1 MTVFDYLDLKQL
13 IEVIQTYIVFNW
25 TIGVF
30 C

>member
-13 IEVIQTYIVFNW
+13 IEFIQTYIVFNW